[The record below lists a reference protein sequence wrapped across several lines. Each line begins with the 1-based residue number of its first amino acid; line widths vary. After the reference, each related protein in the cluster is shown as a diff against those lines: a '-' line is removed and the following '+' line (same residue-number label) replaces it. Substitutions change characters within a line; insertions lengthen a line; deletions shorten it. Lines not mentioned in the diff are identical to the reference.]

1 VHGVPL
7 PARDAAGDAPP
18 VLLVPPLAAPS
29 LCFDLRRGH
38 SMAEHLSSQGHST
51 HLVEYGAISFSDRD
65 LGLEHWVEDVIPTA
79 VRAVSEEH
87 DGAPCSSSAGAW
99 AGSCRCSPRP
109 ATRTCRS
116 TASPAWPARSTSP
129 ACGSWRRSGR
139 WPT

>member
-1 VHGVPL
+1 
-7 PARDAAGDAPP
+7 
-18 VLLVPPLAAPS
+18 VPPLAAPS

-87 DGAPCSSSAGAW
+87 DGAPVQLVGWCLGGIMSVLSA
-99 AGSCRCSPRP
+99 P

-116 TASPAWPARSTSP
+116 TASPASPARSTSP